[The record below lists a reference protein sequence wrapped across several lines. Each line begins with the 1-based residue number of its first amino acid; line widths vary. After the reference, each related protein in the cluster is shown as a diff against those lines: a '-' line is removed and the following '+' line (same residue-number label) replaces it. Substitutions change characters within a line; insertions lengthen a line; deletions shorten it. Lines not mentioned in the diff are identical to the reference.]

1 MAAMS
6 LAAPTG
12 FGHCG
17 AAYFWRDPAVK
28 IPVTLALVLSL
39 AVPAVAFAQAPSVA
53 DSVRAVEHGN
63 GTMGMFTGAGGDAK
77 AGEALYQQKC
87 ASCHDHPSDR
97 IPPKSTIANNTPT
110 VIMSALLEGVMRPMA
125 AGLTP
130 HDMASVAAY
139 LSTRKE
145 GGLGA
150 GALEAPACKDKPGP
164 LDLTAAEWNGWGR
177 TETQSR
183 YQPNPGIAAAD
194 VPKLK
199 LKWAF
204 AYAGSRNGQATVI
217 GDRLFINSASGAVYA
232 LNARTGCAYWRY
244 DIPGGSRASIVVGK
258 LPGKGPARYA
268 AYTTGWT
275 ERTAYALDAQTG
287 KLIWKTLVDDQQ
299 EVQMT
304 GSPVLHAGR
313 LYIPV
318 SSAEEAIADD
328 PSHACCKFRGAVA
341 AVDAATGKVVWKSYV
356 TTPAKPFKTNAKG
369 GQMYGPAGGAIW
381 GAPTIDAKRG
391 VLYVA
396 TGDSYTDLEFPTSDA
411 ILAMD
416 LKTGAIR
423 WANQLT
429 EHDNYIIGCGP
440 KSGPANCPSPA
451 GPDYDFGASPILHTL
466 ASGKQVLLAG
476 QKSSQVY
483 GLDPDAKGR
492 LIWQQ
497 RLSQGG
503 PLGGVEFGMAADAT
517 TLFVPIS
524 DIFVSGK
531 PSRGVFA
538 FNIADGMP
546 KWSAPSPVVSCAW
559 KIPYC
564 SGAVS
569 QAISAMPGVVF
580 AGSMDGRFRALD
592 AATGKIVW
600 EVDTGGKVR
609 SVAGKDVQG
618 GVMDGAGPTIAG
630 GMVYVNSGYQG
641 RSGQTGILLMAFSVD
656 GK

>member
-1 MAAMS
+1 VTSTFRPLILAAFAVLASLATSAIAAPPAAQPTPVEGAAM
-6 LAAPTG
+6 A
-12 FGHCG
+12 
-17 AAYFWRDPAVK
+17 
-28 IPVTLALVLSL
+28 
-39 AVPAVAFAQAPSVA
+39 
-53 DSVRAVEHGN
+53 EHGN
-63 GTMGMFTGAGGDAK
+63 GTMGMFAGADGDAK

-87 ASCHDHPSDR
+87 ASCHDHPSER
-97 IPPKSTIANNTPT
+97 IPAKATIAGNTPT
-110 VIMSALLEGVMRPMA
+110 MIMATLLEGVMRPLA
-125 AGLTP
+125 AGMTP

-139 LSTRKE
+139 LSTRKD

-150 GALEAPACKDKPGP
+150 GALEAPACKDQPGP
-164 LDLTAAEWNGWGR
+164 LDFAATSQWNGWGR

-183 YQPNPGIAAAD
+183 YQPRPGIAAAD

-204 AYAGSRNGQATVI
+204 AYSGSRNGQATVI

-232 LNARTGCAYWRY
+232 LNARTGCAYWRF

-275 ERTAYALDAQTG
+275 ERTAYALDVQTG

-304 GSPVLHAGR
+304 GSPVLHEGR
-313 LYIPV
+313 LYVPV

-328 PSHACCKFRGAVA
+328 PSHECCKFRGAVA
-341 AVDAATGKVVWKSYV
+341 AVDAATGKIVWKTYV
-356 TTPAKPFKTNAKG
+356 TTPAKPFKKNAKG
-369 GQMYGPAGGAIW
+369 GQMFGPAGGAIW
-381 GAPTIDAKRG
+381 GAPTLDAKRG

-396 TGDSYTDLEFPTSDA
+396 TGDSYTDVEFPTSDA
-411 ILAMD
+411 VLAMD

-423 WANQLT
+423 WTNQLA
-429 EHDNYIIGCGP
+429 EHDNYIVGCGP
-440 KSGPANCPSPA
+440 KTGPVNCPSPA

-483 GLDPDAKGR
+483 GLDPDAEGK

-503 PLGGVEFGMAADAT
+503 PLGGVEFGMATDGK
-517 TLFVPIS
+517 TLYAPIS
-524 DIFVSGK
+524 DIFVPGK

-538 FNIADGMP
+538 FNIADGKP
-546 KWSAPSPVVSCAW
+546 KWSAPSPVVTCSW
-559 KIPYC
+559 KNVFC

-569 QAISAMPGVVF
+569 QAISAMPGAVF

-592 AATGKIVW
+592 PATGKILW
-600 EVDTGGKVR
+600 DFDTTAKVMSVTGKE
-609 SVAGKDVQG
+609 AMG

-630 GMVYVNSGYQG
+630 GVVYVSSGYQG
-641 RSGQTGILLMAFSVD
+641 RSGQPGIVLMAFSVD

>member
-1 MAAMS
+1 MTSTFRPLILAALAALASLATSALAEPPATQPTPAEGAAM
-6 LAAPTG
+6 AE
-12 FGHCG
+12 
-17 AAYFWRDPAVK
+17 R
-28 IPVTLALVLSL
+28 
-39 AVPAVAFAQAPSVA
+39 
-53 DSVRAVEHGN
+53 GN

-87 ASCHDHPSDR
+87 ANCHDHPSDR
-97 IPPKSTIANNTPT
+97 IPTKATIANNTPT
-110 VIMSALLEGVMRPMA
+110 MIMSALLEGVMRPMA
-125 AGLTP
+125 VGMTP

-139 LSTRKE
+139 LSTRKD

-164 LDLTAAEWNGWGR
+164 LDFGAASQWNGWGR
-177 TETQSR
+177 TNAQAR
-183 YQPNPGIAAAD
+183 YQPKPGVAPAD

-204 AYAGSRNGQATVI
+204 AYSGSRNGQATVI

-232 LNARTGCAYWRY
+232 LNAKTGCAYWRF
-244 DIPGGSRASIVVGK
+244 DIPGGSRASIVIGR

-304 GSPVLHAGR
+304 GSPVLHEGR

-328 PSHACCKFRGAVA
+328 PNHECCKFRGAVA
-341 AVDAATGKVVWKSYV
+341 AVDAATGKIVWKTYV
-356 TTPAKPFKTNAKG
+356 TTPAKPFKKNARG
-369 GQMYGPAGGAIW
+369 GQMFGPAGGAIW
-381 GAPTIDAKRG
+381 SAPTIDAKRG

-396 TGDSYTDLEFPTSDA
+396 TGDSYTDVEFPNSDA
-411 ILAMD
+411 ILALD

-423 WANQLT
+423 WANQLA
-429 EHDNYIIGCGP
+429 EHDNYIVGCGP
-440 KSGPANCPSPA
+440 KSGPVNCPSPV

-483 GLDPDAKGR
+483 GLDPDAEGKV
-492 LIWQQ
+492 IWQQ

-503 PLGGVEFGMAADAT
+503 PLGGVEFGMAADGK
-517 TLFVPIS
+517 TLYAPIS

-538 FNIADGMP
+538 FNIADGKP
-546 KWSAPSPVVSCAW
+546 AWSALSPVVTCAW
-559 KIPYC
+559 KVPFC

-569 QAISAMPGVVF
+569 QAVSAMPGAVF
-580 AGSMDGRFRALD
+580 AGSMDGHFRALD
-592 AATGKIVW
+592 PASGKILWDFDTGAKVTSLTGK
-600 EVDTGGKVR
+600 EVT
-609 SVAGKDVQG
+609 G

-630 GMVYVNSGYQG
+630 GVVYVSSGYQG
-641 RSGQTGILLMAFSVD
+641 RSGQPGIVLMAFSVD